1 MGLVVPWGWARRWAW
16 SCGVEMWWAVVS
28 ACAGVLG
35 VASGFPCVSISR
47 RFGRESGGDPLRGQH
62 HRVPS
67 SLGGL
72 VGHEVRECDQVRV
85 AGRIT
90 DAVPR
95 AGAGA
100 REGVAEQP
108 QSALSEQL
116 AGQRFGRLW
125 LGNRHAGVDPV
136 NRRGVWCASAELV
149 QFQRP
154 KLPTERHHTTARTG
168 AVTILSP
175 DGPWQALAVAL
186 SWWSS

>member
-1 MGLVVPWGWARRWAW
+1 MGMGTALGLVVWGGCGGLWCRRVLVCWGWRVDSPAYPFR
-16 SCGVEMWWAVVS
+16 G
-28 ACAGVLG
+28 G
-35 VASGFPCVSISR
+35 
-47 RFGRESGGDPLRGQH
+47 FGRESGGDPLCGQH

-72 VGHEVRECDQVRV
+72 VGYEVRECDQVSV

-95 AGAGA
+95 AGMGA

-125 LGNRHAGVDPV
+125 LGNWHAGVDPV

-154 KLPTERHHTTARTG
+154 KAPH
-168 AVTILSP
+168 
-175 DGPWQALAVAL
+175 
-186 SWWSS
+186 

>member
-1 MGLVVPWGWARRWAW
+1 MRRAHPCGSCVDSWQDLIQRVGLVVPWGWARRWAW

-35 VASGFPCVSISR
+35 MASGFPCVSISR
-47 RFGRESGGDPLRGQH
+47 RFRQRIRRRPIARPTSPGAVQSGWPRWPRGA
-62 HRVPS
+62 RV
-67 SLGGL
+67 
-72 VGHEVRECDQVRV
+72 RQVSV

-95 AGAGA
+95 AGVGA

-154 KLPTERHHTTARTG
+154 KASH
-168 AVTILSP
+168 
-175 DGPWQALAVAL
+175 
-186 SWWSS
+186 